1 MSLILVCGKVFDCS
15 VHSTIELVDYKPNMT
30 CDILV
35 TTSTSNGQVL
45 PASSN
50 INATNE
56 DGQSNVYNVKL
67 TFSVFEVL
75 QKLYINTLFFDFRVY
90 NL

>member
-15 VHSTIELVDYKPNMT
+15 VHSTLELVDYKPNMT

-67 TFSVFEVL
+67 TFSVFEVW
-75 QKLYINTLFFDFRVY
+75 QILYINSLFFAFRGF
-90 NL
+90 